1 VVARKCGIV
10 GEDEELDKMT
20 LRHYLNSY
28 KSPLS
33 EEEMEAIKKLSEI
46 TEEKKIKK
54 KGKKKKKKASC
65 KGKSTVLDGKK
76 KSSKDVEAADGVP

>member
-33 EEEMEAIKKLSEI
+33 EEEMEAIKNLSKI

-54 KGKKKKKKASC
+54 KGKKKKKASC
-65 KGKSTVLDGKK
+65 KGKSTMLDGKK
-76 KSSKDVEAADGVP
+76 KSSKVVEAADGVA